1 MGESTNRAALVAGV
15 FFIAAGAVFLLESL
29 EVLELELRVLAPF
42 LLIALGVAVLL
53 GGRSRRPSG

>member
-1 MGESTNRAALVAGV
+1 VGESTNRAALVAGV